1 MYMYIY
7 ICMYVCMYMYMYMCI
22 YVYMYMTQIA
32 YSRDENSDVKNVPS
46 FSEHGF
52 PRHFFRYQS
61 WPRRAVSHT
70 PRAHNIDQIP
80 IKKKNRTD
88 NVPDW
93 RGGKLLPLLCF
104 PRSLSP
110 EPTLKSQIKSSPLVT
125 HHLIKP
131 PPPPSSLSI
140 YMLLS
145 DQRRMKI

>member
-7 ICMYVCMYMYMYMCI
+7 ICMYVCMYMYMYMYMCI
-22 YVYMYMTQIA
+22 YVYDSDSLFSGREFRCEECSILFGARVPPPLLPVSILATSCGISHSACTQHRPD
-32 YSRDENSDVKNVPS
+32 SNK
-46 FSEHGF
+46 
-52 PRHFFRYQS
+52 
-61 WPRRAVSHT
+61 
-70 PRAHNIDQIP
+70 
-80 IKKKNRTD
+80 KKKNRTD

-131 PPPPSSLSI
+131 PPPPSSLSLYI
-140 YMLLS
+140 Y
-145 DQRRMKI
+145 IYAII